1 MRGIDMENLIKHN
14 HKDLKEFYEQFDC
27 LIIAL
32 TYDEAYKK
40 RKWYINND
48 GKFLEIYIQYL
59 RDILLNRQFRQIED
73 DFHKNKFIRMIIE
86 SETTKEFRI
95 KDAYEIY
102 AQMNEQQKEDLI
114 INRLK
119 VFESKDKIF
128 TARKY
133 IKWFSYTVYIISL
146 LILSNSIGF
155 LDIAPQ
161 FINFWII
168 VQLISVFTVILL
180 TWYIKKELKK
190 MKSL

>member
-1 MRGIDMENLIKHN
+1 MRKLDIGVIACIC
-14 HKDLKEFYEQFDC
+14 FWVQQFDC
-27 LIIAL
+27 LIIVL